1 MNDYIYR
8 YSKFPFQSDKR
19 DFYYK
24 NKKHLPIPKL
34 DSKIQKYVNDLKIP
48 PGYHPVKIYLNSK
61 SKILAIGEDKI
72 GKKQYIYNPSWIHR
86 REKDKYC
93 KLKDFATQLPL
104 IKSKIKISLNS
115 PTMNKDKM
123 IALVL
128 RIIFMCHFRVGND
141 IGIDVYNSYGI
152 TTITKKQVS
161 IENNKKAKIKFV
173 GKSGV
178 TNECII
184 KDKQVIDLL
193 DKLYST
199 QKNNSPLFS
208 YKVVDTQERVRI
220 NAKDINNYL
229 KTFGNFTTKYFR
241 TWIAN
246 ITFIDEIMSQIATDT
261 LPSKVSITGRKKI
274 FRDCIQSTAKQLYHT
289 PAICKKSYVS
299 KELWTMFIES
309 PEKFERI
316 ILHHYKPNKILDAS
330 ENAFIHFLDE
340 IC

>member
-24 NKKHLPIPKL
+24 NKKHLPISKL
-34 DSKIQKYVNDLKIP
+34 DPKTQKYIDDLKIP
-48 PGYHPVKIYLNSK
+48 PGYHPVKISLNSK

-72 GKKQYIYNPSWIHR
+72 GKKQYIYNPSWINR

-93 KLKDFATQLPL
+93 KLKDFASQLPL
-104 IKSKIKISLNS
+104 IKSKIQDSLRS
-115 PTMNKDKM
+115 PGMNKDKM

-141 IGIDVYNSYGI
+141 IGTDVYNSYGI
-152 TTITKKQVS
+152 TTITKKQVVMKD
-161 IENNKKAKIKFV
+161 NKSATIKFV

-178 TNECII
+178 TNECIL
-184 KDKQVIDLL
+184 KDKQVVELL
-193 DKLYST
+193 HRLYST
-199 QKNNSPLFS
+199 QKNSAPLFS
-208 YKVVDTQERVRI
+208 YKTDGNVRVRL
-220 NAKDINNYL
+220 NAKDVNNYL
-229 KTFGNFTTKYFR
+229 KTFGDFTSKYFR
-241 TWIAN
+241 TWVAN
-246 ITFIDEIMSQIATDT
+246 ITFIDEIMNQFASMKGINDISLTA
-261 LPSKVSITGRKKI
+261 RKKI

-299 KELWTMFIES
+299 KELWTMFIEA
-309 PEKFERI
+309 PEKFERTVVR
-316 ILHHYKPNKILDAS
+316 HYKPTKILDAS